1 MKAWLIGVLGIFSL
15 ALATTAELA
24 GGQSAPASLVISPAS
39 LEFGELAVGSQS
51 QPITI
56 TISNPNIGAVALE
69 TVLLAG
75 MDFSEKTDCGQSL
88 APGASCTMQVS
99 FKPVIPGERA
109 GNVEIAGSDSGS
121 PHFVAVV
128 GTGK

>member
-1 MKAWLIGVLGIFSL
+1 MKAWLIGLFGVCFVALAITGDLASGQTVRGSL
-15 ALATTAELA
+15 A
-24 GGQSAPASLVISPAS
+24 VSPAS
-39 LEFGELAVGSQS
+39 LDFGELAVGSQS

-56 TISNPNIGAVALE
+56 TISNPGSAPIKLQD
-69 TVLLAG
+69 VLLSG
-75 MDFSEKTDCGQSL
+75 MDFSETTGCGQSL

-99 FKPVIPGERA
+99 FKPVIPGQRV
-109 GNVEIAGSDSGS
+109 GNVAITGTDSGS